1 MSSKKIQIGKERSN
15 GKPVYLDM
23 ETLVNKNGIIFGA
36 SGTGKTYTIRGL
48 ARGFASMHNANRCII
63 FDVHGDILPNHPMV
77 SSVKI
82 SEKSVMGLQPFIVDP
97 DPDNGGVNRV
107 IKRFIYAINSTTNKL
122 GSKQESALRS
132 LLTDLFKIRGFTQED
147 TASWSLHHD
156 SRDYKSR
163 YEKAYPTFEDL
174 IRFTSRK
181 QEELFVGA
189 NSAVVKSFI
198 DFAKKSRILQK
209 KLAKDEFL
217 SNEELVEAKD
227 KVVDTFSTFIYDES
241 AGITEQIIQD
251 QIKYSSS
258 EVIGGVLNRL
268 KALHFKGIFKN
279 NEVVFDEN
287 KPIRRYDLSSLETE
301 DQKIFINMVLGDLFL
316 DLKSRGFGGR
326 TDTFVF
332 IDEAKNYID
341 DSPDNMV
348 NKFFLEIRKFGCGV
362 WLGAQNI
369 KHFSDDI
376 ITNAGTKI
384 ILGVDTIHTKSFSQR
399 LNLDFGKVAGII
411 PKKTF
416 LVEKKEDGEKSRFI
430 EVGIGQQ

>member
-1 MSSKKIQIGKERSN
+1 MAKKIKIGKEKVS
-15 GKPVYLDM
+15 GASVFLDM
-23 ETLVNKNGIIFGA
+23 GTLVNKNGIIFGA

-48 ARGFASMHNANRCII
+48 ARGFASMDTGNRCII

-82 SEKSVMGLQPFIVDP
+82 SEKSEMGLQPFIIDP
-97 DPDNGGVNRV
+97 DQDNGGVNRV
-107 IKRFIYAINSTTNKL
+107 IKRFIYSINSTTNKL

-132 LLTDLFKIRGFTQED
+132 LLTDLFKARGFNQED
-147 TASWSLHHD
+147 ARTWSLNYD
-156 SRDYKSR
+156 PREYKSK
-163 YEKAYPTFEDL
+163 YKKDFPTFEDL
-174 IRFTSRK
+174 IRFTTRK

-189 NSAVVKSFI
+189 NSEVVRKFI
-198 DFAKKSRILQK
+198 EFAKKSRILQK
-209 KLAKDEFL
+209 KVAREDFQTD
-217 SNEELVEAKD
+217 EELTEARD
-227 KVVDTFSTFIYDES
+227 KIVDIFSTFIYSES
-241 AGITEQIIQD
+241 SGITEQIIQD

-279 NEVVFDEN
+279 TKVKFDLS
-287 KPIRRYDLSSLETE
+287 KPIQRYDLSSLETE

-316 DLKSRGFGGR
+316 ELKARGFGGR

-341 DSPDNMV
+341 TSADNMV

-384 ILGVDTIHTKSFSQR
+384 ILGVDTIHAKSFSQR
-399 LNLDFGKVAGII
+399 LNLDISKVTGII

-416 LVEKKEDGEKSRFI
+416 LVEKKEDGEISRFI
-430 EVGIGQQ
+430 EVGI